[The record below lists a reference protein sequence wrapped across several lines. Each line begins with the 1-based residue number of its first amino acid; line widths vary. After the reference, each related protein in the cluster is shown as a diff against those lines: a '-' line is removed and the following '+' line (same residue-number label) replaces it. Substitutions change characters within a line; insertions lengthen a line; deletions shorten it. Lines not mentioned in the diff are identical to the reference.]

1 VFDLYDKSQAGI
13 TYGQAQTVHM
23 SEIPTTTATTTTTI
37 STTTSNVTPAAT
49 TTGSQIETTTVK
61 EETMPRLIFT
71 KTRVGFNQ
79 NNRKWAKFFNKFE
92 QDDTH
97 VGGRVFPSKLENFLN
112 KLNVN
117 KN

>member
-1 VFDLYDKSQAGI
+1 VFDLYEKSQAGI
-13 TYGQAQTVHM
+13 TYGKAQTVHV
-23 SEIPTTTATTTTTI
+23 SEIPTTTATTTI
-37 STTTSNVTPAAT
+37 STTTTNVTPAAT